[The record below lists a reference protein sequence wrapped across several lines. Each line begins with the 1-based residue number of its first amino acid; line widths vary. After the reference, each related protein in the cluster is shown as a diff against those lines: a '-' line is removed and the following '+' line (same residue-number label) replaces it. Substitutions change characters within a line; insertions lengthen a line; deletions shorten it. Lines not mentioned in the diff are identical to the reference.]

1 MRVIECN
8 RCGEALSAA
17 TDDELAGQLA
27 SHLESEH
34 GDQTA
39 QDELREFVGRS
50 AYDAMDS

>member
-1 MRVIECN
+1 MIECN

-17 TDDELAGQLA
+17 TDDELADLLA

-39 QDELREFVGRS
+39 RDQLREFVGKS
-50 AYDAMDS
+50 AYDATDS